1 MGDMLVKCQIT
12 LIYQIFI
19 VLYIRVYR
27 GSSKRGDFLAAR
39 QVNSKVHTGTTNDHT
54 DQWEGRTA
62 CYTGYLPRL
71 YILVLST
78 MSYKIY
84 RVSGYCMNVSGD
96 YSYGLVGTAR
106 E

>member
-1 MGDMLVKCQIT
+1 MGVVKLLLVDLC
-12 LIYQIFI
+12 
-19 VLYIRVYR
+19 IRVYR

-54 DQWEGRTA
+54 DRWEGRTA
-62 CYTGYLPRL
+62 YYTGYLPRL

-84 RVSGYCMNVSGD
+84 RVSGYCVNVSGN
-96 YSYGLVGTAR
+96 YSYSKVGTAR

>member
-1 MGDMLVKCQIT
+1 MLITVSEVKASRAHN
-12 LIYQIFI
+12 LLEFI
-19 VLYIRVYR
+19 GV
-27 GSSKRGDFLAAR
+27 AAR

-54 DQWEGRTA
+54 DRWEGRTA
-62 CYTGYLPRL
+62 YYTGYLPRL

-84 RVSGYCMNVSGD
+84 QVSGYCMNVSGN
-96 YSYGLVGTAR
+96 YSYGKVGTAR